1 MVALRGDA
9 TLLIITLNSAFV
21 NCESILCELCMC
33 SNTMYIHYVHLAKV
47 AQSQPSVD
55 HSSDKMESLHLNISG
70 KPHSLMQVC
79 TSAMHY

>member
-47 AQSQPSVD
+47 AQSVN

-79 TSAMHY
+79 ILAMHY